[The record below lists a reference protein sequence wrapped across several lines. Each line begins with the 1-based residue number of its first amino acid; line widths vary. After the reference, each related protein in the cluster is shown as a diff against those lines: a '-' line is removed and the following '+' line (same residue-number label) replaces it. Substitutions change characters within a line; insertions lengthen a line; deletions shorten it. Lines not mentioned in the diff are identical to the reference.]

1 MTSFCLLYLP
11 CIDSCIT
18 LLAKKSASYD
28 GDIRAIIEAAWG
40 AITDASKK
48 LTSDERKQI
57 VTSAPVVGADGKLSK
72 PRCLVDMKS
81 VVLKLRQMGYGATQM
96 SEYLQQLTVPAR
108 IALVGMVLQDPLASS
123 TLDLYDVGN
132 AVNTYRSELQMNAMS
147 EEDILPLIEQM
158 HAYGFCQKGDEGFG
172 RKVDNL
178 QRAYRLKVTLKE
190 MLKFPHLDEIHK
202 RNLSKVN
209 VNALTIGR

>member
-1 MTSFCLLYLP
+1 M
-11 CIDSCIT
+11 T

-28 GDIRAIIEAAWG
+28 GDIRVIIEAAWG
-40 AITDASKK
+40 AIMDASKK
-48 LTSDERKQI
+48 LTLEERKQF
-57 VTSAPVVGADGKLSK
+57 VEQPAATVDEGGGKVSK
-72 PRCLVDMKS
+72 KKYLVDMKG
-81 VVLKLRQMGYGATQM
+81 VLLKLKHMGYGSNSNQM
-96 SEYLQQLTVPAR
+96 NEFIPQLTAPAR
-108 IALVGMVLQDPLASS
+108 IALVGMILHDPHAKS
-123 TLDLYDVGN
+123 TLDLHDVGN
-132 AVNTYRSELQMNAMS
+132 AVNTYRAELQMVPLS

-158 HAYGFCQKGDEGFG
+158 YVYGFCQKGDEGFG